1 MENLENKDVP
11 PLSTNNEVKNTVA
24 AEPSKEQIKEQNA
37 TNKKKVSTKNKKQ
50 FKYAWPIKVGVLT
63 LALAL
68 MFSILS
74 EMLLTDANIIIT
86 LVVIVVLLAI
96 SIIFDMLGV
105 AFAACPLEPLIS
117 MASRKVKGS
126 KRALNMVKNADK
138 VSSFCSDVIGDIC
151 GILSGAA
158 GASITAKL
166 ILNASGSKAIII
178 ASVVSATISALTVFG
193 KAMFKK
199 VAIDK
204 SVSIVSI
211 VGKCLSIFSKKQK

>member
-11 PLSTNNEVKNTVA
+11 PLSSKNEENIET
-24 AEPSKEQIKEQNA
+24 AES
-37 TNKKKVSTKNKKQ
+37 VSTQKDTLKKQ
-50 FKYAWPIKVGVLT
+50 KVASKTKKPFKYAWPIKVGILT

-68 MFSILS
+68 MFGVLS

-86 LVVIVVLLAI
+86 LLVIVALLVI
-96 SIIFDMLGV
+96 SIIFDMIGV
-105 AFAACPLEPLIS
+105 AFAACPIEPLMS

-126 KRALNMVKNADK
+126 KRALNMAKNADK

-158 GASITAKL
+158 GAAITAKL
-166 ILNASGSKAIII
+166 VMNASGSKEVLI
-178 ASVVSATISALTVFG
+178 ASIVSAIISALTVFG

-199 VAIDK
+199 VAIEK
-204 SVSIVSI
+204 SVNIVSL
-211 VGKCLSIFSKKQK
+211 VGKILSVFSRKQK

>member
-11 PLSTNNEVKNTVA
+11 PLSSKNEASSVEKTAETTEETVVK
-24 AEPSKEQIKEQNA
+24 ESSKKQ
-37 TNKKKVSTKNKKQ
+37 KVSVKNKKQ

-86 LVVIVVLLAI
+86 LVVIVVLLVI
-96 SIIFDMLGV
+96 SIVFDMIGV

-117 MASRKVKGS
+117 MSSRKIKGS

-166 ILNASGSKAIII
+166 IMNASDSKAVII
-178 ASVVSATISALTVFG
+178 AAVVSAVISALTVFG

-204 SVSIVSI
+204 SVNIVSL
-211 VGKCLSIFSKKQK
+211 VGKCLSIFSRKQ